1 MQIKCW
7 MVGILHV
14 WGWISNHT
22 FPENCYRAQES
33 SIKGSNQRLDPRS
46 LTCTTWNKLHEGP
59 LWIFY
64 CYNNRKDIRLLR
76 RCTTD
81 RFAGVQPTQ
90 LTTRSQKDSTQPGWA
105 KRNKKHGT
113 HVTVWPQPSK
123 GNYAAKGTIREH
135 SLYSPLD
142 QPKPS
147 LHNTAYHEVVTN
159 EEKTKTVPD
168 GMIWWGGLPDSGTF
182 M

>member
-33 SIKGSNQRLDPRS
+33 SIKG
-46 LTCTTWNKLHEGP
+46 
-59 LWIFY
+59 IFY

-76 RCTTD
+76 KCTTD
-81 RFAGVQPTQ
+81 SNRFAGVQPTQ

-123 GNYAAKGTIREH
+123 GNYSKGTIREH